1 MTILE
6 RIKLNSAKHPERVVM
21 RTQYGFGEMTMKWG
35 ELDAFSDKLAYY
47 LTKELRTNKPIIVYG
62 HKHPMMLVCFL
73 ACVKSGRAYC
83 PIDVNV
89 PLSRTEAI
97 IREVE
102 PEIILTTEPLE
113 IDSDRIKELQEI
125 NEIISTTDGKADSS
139 NYVTAED
146 VFYIIFTSG
155 STGTPKGV
163 QITRDCLDNF
173 IKWAL
178 CLGSGTAQEKVYT
191 FMNQAPFSFDL
202 SVMDLYLC
210 LYTGGTLF
218 ALGKNVQVDMKLLYE
233 ALRRSGIN
241 KWISTPSFADVCL
254 ADPIF
259 SGELLPDL
267 TDFLFC
273 GEILTNKTVSRLKKR
288 FPGANVV
295 NTYGP
300 TESTCAITEI
310 NVTDEIN
317 EKYSPLPVGKPKDGT
332 WIRYQMKTAMR
343 WSMGKKARLSL
354 LAIP

>member
-125 NEIISTTDGKADSS
+125 NEIISTKQSRVTQRGICRKLGKLLMVRKRDRKGGALNVASPFKS
-139 NYVTAED
+139 NL
-146 VFYIIFTSG
+146 FIFCAAIN
-155 STGTPKGV
+155 KE
-163 QITRDCLDNF
+163 
-173 IKWAL
+173 
-178 CLGSGTAQEKVYT
+178 QEKT
-191 FMNQAPFSFDL
+191 S
-202 SVMDLYLC
+202 
-210 LYTGGTLF
+210 
-218 ALGKNVQVDMKLLYE
+218 
-233 ALRRSGIN
+233 
-241 KWISTPSFADVCL
+241 
-254 ADPIF
+254 
-259 SGELLPDL
+259 
-267 TDFLFC
+267 
-273 GEILTNKTVSRLKKR
+273 EI
-288 FPGANVV
+288 
-295 NTYGP
+295 
-300 TESTCAITEI
+300 
-310 NVTDEIN
+310 D
-317 EKYSPLPVGKPKDGT
+317 
-332 WIRYQMKTAMR
+332 
-343 WSMGKKARLSL
+343 
-354 LAIP
+354 

>member
-62 HKHPMMLVCFL
+62 HKHPMILVCFL

-146 VFYIIFTSG
+146 V
-155 STGTPKGV
+155 
-163 QITRDCLDNF
+163 C
-173 IKWAL
+173 
-178 CLGSGTAQEKVYT
+178 
-191 FMNQAPFSFDL
+191 
-202 SVMDLYLC
+202 
-210 LYTGGTLF
+210 
-218 ALGKNVQVDMKLLYE
+218 
-233 ALRRSGIN
+233 
-241 KWISTPSFADVCL
+241 
-254 ADPIF
+254 
-259 SGELLPDL
+259 
-267 TDFLFC
+267 
-273 GEILTNKTVSRLKKR
+273 
-288 FPGANVV
+288 
-295 NTYGP
+295 
-300 TESTCAITEI
+300 
-310 NVTDEIN
+310 
-317 EKYSPLPVGKPKDGT
+317 
-332 WIRYQMKTAMR
+332 
-343 WSMGKKARLSL
+343 
-354 LAIP
+354 